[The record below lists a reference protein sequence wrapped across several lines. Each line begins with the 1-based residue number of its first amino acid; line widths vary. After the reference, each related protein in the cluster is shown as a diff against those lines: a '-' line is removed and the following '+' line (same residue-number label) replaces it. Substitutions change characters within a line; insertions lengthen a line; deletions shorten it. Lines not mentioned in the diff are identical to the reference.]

1 MRRAWQRYAGQNV
14 RVTDVAAERLRR
26 RYPKPRMPRP
36 LLVGL
41 ISVGVVIALT
51 WLVWTALR
59 QSQPTAA
66 AHVQAFRITSDTSV
80 SVTISVQRRDPAVP
94 VTCRVLAQAA
104 DFQPVGEQQV
114 PIAASPHQIV
124 DVNLVLITLRRATA
138 VVIKGCTV
146 A

>member
-1 MRRAWQRYAGQNV
+1 V
-14 RVTDVAAERLRR
+14 SDAAERLRR

-41 ISVGVVIALT
+41 ISVSVVLALT
-51 WLVWTALR
+51 WLVGTALR
-59 QSQPTAA
+59 HAQPVAA
-66 AHVQAFRITSDTSV
+66 AHVQAYQVTSDTAV

-114 PIAASPHQIV
+114 PIAASPHRIV
-124 DVNLVLITLRRATA
+124 DVNVVLTTLRRAAA

>member
-1 MRRAWQRYAGQNV
+1 MREQQGQNKCV
-14 RVTDVAAERLRR
+14 SDAAERLRR

-41 ISVGVVIALT
+41 ISVGVVLALT

-59 QSQPTAA
+59 YSKPVAA
-66 AHVQAFRITSDTSV
+66 AEVQAFQITSDTSV
-80 SVTISVQRRDPAVP
+80 SVTISVQRPDPSVP

-114 PIAASPHQIV
+114 PIVASTRQVV
-124 DVNLVLITLRRATA
+124 DVSLVLTTLRRATA
-138 VVIKGCTV
+138 VVIKGCAAV
-146 A
+146 

>member
-1 MRRAWQRYAGQNV
+1 
-14 RVTDVAAERLRR
+14 
-26 RYPKPRMPRP
+26 
-36 LLVGL
+36 
-41 ISVGVVIALT
+41 
-51 WLVWTALR
+51 
-59 QSQPTAA
+59 
-66 AHVQAFRITSDTSV
+66 
-80 SVTISVQRRDPAVP
+80 
-94 VTCRVLAQAA
+94 VLAQAA

>member
-1 MRRAWQRYAGQNV
+1 
-14 RVTDVAAERLRR
+14 
-26 RYPKPRMPRP
+26 MPRP

-41 ISVGVVIALT
+41 IGVGVVLAVT
-51 WLVWTALR
+51 WLIWTALR
-59 QSQPTAA
+59 HSQAVAA
-66 AHVQAFRITSDTSV
+66 ADVQAYTITSDTAV
-80 SVTISVQRRDPAVP
+80 SVTISVQRPDPSIP

-124 DVNLVLITLRRATA
+124 DVNLVLTTLRRASA

-146 A
+146 T